1 VLKRFRYQIA
11 VFFAVM
17 GPGLITANVDN
28 DSGGIL
34 TYSQAGA
41 KYGYLPLWTLIP
53 ITLLLIVTQEMC
65 SRMGAVTGKGLSD
78 LIREEFGLRTTF
90 FLMIALVLT
99 NFTNVIAEFAGIA
112 SSLELFHI
120 SRYISVPICAVAVWF
135 LVVRGNYR
143 SVEKI
148 FLAACCLYVTYIIS
162 AFLLKPDWKE
172 AAIYSVKPI
181 LMFDTDYITML
192 IAMVGTSIAP
202 WMQFYLQ
209 SAIVEKGITAKEYVQ
224 SRIEVVVGCI
234 LTDVVAFF
242 IIVSCATAI
251 WAHGPKDINDASD
264 AAVAL
269 KPFGQYAYLLFS
281 AGLFNASFFAACIL
295 PLSTVFTVCEGL
307 GFESGVD
314 KRFHEAPEFYWLYT
328 LLVGL
333 GAAVILWPNFPLVKM
348 ILASQVLNGVLLPF
362 VLIYMVILIN
372 KKGLMKEWTNSAAYN
387 AVAWVSVAIM
397 IGLTLALASITVKQ
411 MFPQA
416 KLTPATSAPVAQMQ
430 GVSKMQSYDSGR
442 HAFKP
447 HVHESG
453 FAHLIRQA
461 IGIGKFTD

>member
-1 VLKRFRYQIA
+1 MLKKFRYQIA
-11 VFFAVM
+11 IFLSVI

-90 FLMIALVLT
+90 FMMFALVLT

-120 SRYISVPICAVAVWF
+120 SRYISVPICGLAVWL
-135 LVVRGNYR
+135 LVVRGTYR
-143 SVEKI
+143 GVEKV
-148 FLAACCLYVTYIIS
+148 FLFACSLYVTYIIS
-162 AFLLKPDWKE
+162 AFLLKPDWSE
-172 AAIYSVKPI
+172 AAVYSFRPI
-181 LMFDTDYITML
+181 LMFDTGYITML

-209 SAIVEKGITAKEYVQ
+209 SAVVEKGITAKEYAQ

-242 IIVSCATAI
+242 IIVACAAAI
-251 WAHGPKDINDASD
+251 WAHGPKDINDAAD

-269 KPFGQYAYLLFS
+269 KPFGSYAYLLFS

-314 KRFHEAPEFYWLYT
+314 KRFREAPVFYWLFT
-328 LLVGL
+328 LLIVL
-333 GAAVILWPNFPLVKM
+333 GGGVILWPDFPLVKM
-348 ILASQVLNGVLLPF
+348 ILFSQVINGVLLPV
-362 VLIYMVILIN
+362 VLIYMVLLIN
-372 KKGLMKEWTNSAAYN
+372 RKSLMREWTNSRVYN
-387 AVAWVSVAIM
+387 AVAWVSVIIM
-397 IGLTLALASITVKQ
+397 IGLTLALASITIKQ
-411 MFPQA
+411 MAQ
-416 KLTPATSAPVAQMQ
+416 SASTARPPGSPPLAQVQ
-430 GVSKMQSYDSGR
+430 RNDSRG
-442 HAFKP
+442 HSMKP
-447 HVHESG
+447 HVQQSSALHAFG
-453 FAHLIRQA
+453 KLF
-461 IGIGKFTD
+461 GIWKFSH